1 MLGCANFVGVA
12 AGCGFFYSVVTVRG
26 HSESAYCFYSQEA
39 EDSER
44 NDDDFYNH
52 GCDHGPG
59 RGRGFGFGCYDGR
72 DVAASEGEDSGRD
85 DNLRPRQRTD
95 DGSGGQFEPVPVSR

>member
-1 MLGCANFVGVA
+1 MLGCATPSVSRRA
-12 AGCGFFYSVVTVRG
+12 AAFYSVVTVRG

-44 NDDDFYNH
+44 NDDDIITVAITAVAV
-52 GCDHGPG
+52 
-59 RGRGFGFGCYDGR
+59 GFAS
-72 DVAASEGEDSGRD
+72 AATRRCGIGGEDSGRD
-85 DNLRPRQRTD
+85 DNLRPRQQTD